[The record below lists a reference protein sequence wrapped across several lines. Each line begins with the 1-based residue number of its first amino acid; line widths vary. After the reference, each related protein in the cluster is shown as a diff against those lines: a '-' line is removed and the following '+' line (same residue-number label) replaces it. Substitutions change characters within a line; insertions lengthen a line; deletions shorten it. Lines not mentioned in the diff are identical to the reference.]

1 MMNKQEILKK
11 IGNIIQELNEQHQY
25 LSHVQKI
32 NILEL
37 ELFTANADFLIDHI
51 EILKKLNDT
60 KGWQEDTVAAKPILA
75 EVVPVQENKPIE
87 VVFEQEAEEENL
99 IEEVASIEEE
109 PALPEFKF
117 SFDEPEPTEMIFDF
131 EKKLA
136 VEEVFDRE
144 LTQEEQRVL
153 AEKQQALKAVAAA
166 EVPPMDEVE
175 EDTEVEEPFIIHREE
190 SKEVQEMPL
199 SAAPIEIFQPST
211 PVDKITPSDTEK
223 PKSLNEVLSAS
234 REGAGSHLYS
244 KPVTDLKA
252 SISLNDKMMFI
263 KELFNGYNLAYSEA
277 IEILNRFDTF
287 DAADNFLLKNYADK
301 NNWAQKQ
308 EVVDRLYEILSRK
321 FKS

>member
-1 MMNKQEILKK
+1 MNKQEILKK
-11 IGNIIQELNEQHQY
+11 IGHIIQELNEQHQY

-60 KGWQEDTVAAKPILA
+60 KGWQEDTVTTHPILA
-75 EVVPVQENKPIE
+75 EVAPVQENKPLE
-87 VVFEQEAEEENL
+87 VVFEEEVEEEHP
-99 IEEVASIEEE
+99 IEEITSIAEE

-153 AEKQQALKAVAAA
+153 AEKQQALTAVVKPEEPAI
-166 EVPPMDEVE
+166 DE
-175 EDTEVEEPFIIHREE
+175 EDADVEEPFIIHHEE
-190 SKEVQEMPL
+190 SKEVQEMP
-199 SAAPIEIFQPST
+199 SAAAPIEIFQPST
-211 PVDKITPSDTEK
+211 PVDKITLSETEK

-234 REGAGSHLYS
+234 REGAKTHSYS
-244 KPVTDLKA
+244 KPIADLKA

-277 IEILNRFDTF
+277 IEILNRFDSF
-287 DAADNFLLKNYADK
+287 EAADNFLLKNYADK

>member
-1 MMNKQEILKK
+1 MNKQEILKK

-25 LSHVQKI
+25 LSQVQKI

-60 KGWQEDTVAAKPILA
+60 RMGQEEASIAVATKQASTVESPKPVEVTLETATKEEEVVEEEDTKD
-75 EVVPVQENKPIE
+75 
-87 VVFEQEAEEENL
+87 
-99 IEEVASIEEE
+99 E

-117 SFDEPEPTEMIFDF
+117 SFEEAEPTEMIFDF
-131 EKKLA
+131 EKKLS

-144 LTQEEQRVL
+144 LTHEEQRVL
-153 AEKQQALKAVAAA
+153 AEKQQALRPTI
-166 EVPPMDEVE
+166 VPEVE
-175 EDTEVEEPFIIHREE
+175 SSNAEDAVIEEEPFIIQNDKPEE
-190 SKEVQEMPL
+190 KVVEQPIIEV
-199 SAAPIEIFQPST
+199 FQPLT
-211 PVDKITPSDTEK
+211 PVDKAVPAEEEK
-223 PKSLNEVLSAS
+223 PKSLNEVLSAN
-234 REGAGSHLYS
+234 RENLSTQVYS
-244 KPVTDLKA
+244 KPIADLKA

-287 DAADNFLLKNYADK
+287 EAADNFLVKNYADK

-308 EVVDRLYEILSRK
+308 EVVDRLYEILNRK